1 MWHFDIL
8 IFLKNALKPFQD
20 LTFPLFSE
28 RFFFQHEDHN

>member
-8 IFLKNALKPFQD
+8 IFFKNVLKPFLG

-28 RFFFQHEDHN
+28 RFFSTGRL